1 MSRTLAGFVASA
13 AVLGWACATPRVRTE
28 YPPTSPASVQ
38 ADASPS
44 VPIAPMLRSDPPLPG
59 DARAAWD
66 EWPGL
71 ERAVED
77 TGHAGHGGDASPA
90 EHAGHAGH
98 AEHGTT
104 DTSDEHETKK
114 DGQGDHGHPPPAER
128 PPAKPEH
135 DHAHH

>member
-1 MSRTLAGFVASA
+1 MSRAIAGFVASA

-44 VPIAPMLRSDPPLPG
+44 VPIAPMLSSDPPLPG

-77 TGHAGHGGDASPA
+77 TGHAGHGGDASLG
-90 EHAGHAGH
+90 EHAGH

-104 DTSDEHETKK
+104 ETSDEHETKK
-114 DGQGDHGHPPPAER
+114 DGQGDHGSHPPPADAR